1 LTINQE
7 INKMP
12 RTPQQNEAIR
22 NEKKKAILDVALQLF
37 AEKGYAATST
47 NEIVKEA
54 SISKG
59 LLYNYFESKEDI
71 LKTIILS
78 FGADFFDMID
88 PNRNATLNKKE
99 MALFFDK
106 YFELLMTRTN
116 ELKLYMQLSIQPEAT
131 KILSEISP
139 EILKQEDMLFSYF
152 ANGKNSDILL
162 IDFTVIING
171 LMLVYAF
178 SPGKFSDETML
189 QYRDF
194 LKNMFIGRG

>member
-1 LTINQE
+1 
-7 INKMP
+7 MP